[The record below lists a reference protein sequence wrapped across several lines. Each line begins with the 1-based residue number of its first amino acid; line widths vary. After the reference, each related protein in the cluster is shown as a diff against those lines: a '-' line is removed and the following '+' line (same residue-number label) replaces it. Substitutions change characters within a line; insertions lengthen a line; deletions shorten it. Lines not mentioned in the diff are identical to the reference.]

1 MHCEALPECR
11 KRQQRTP
18 VPHTNKQTC
27 PTTGCCRRQKAAVH
41 SLTHLLPRS
50 LARPLTPSPLD
61 HQAASRPAKK
71 WASRERRKKQRK
83 QHREE
88 GERKRKCHPSTQPRV
103 RNRFGSKVVTSWWLQ
118 PCWAECR
125 WRRCCVQRTRRGRT
139 LGRVQSGGGML
150 GRHALAV
157 LGDLGS
163 SSSPMFDQPLVAI
176 TSLWRQEFLFHHS

>member
-1 MHCEALPECR
+1 MQKKTAADA
-11 KRQQRTP
+11 RTT
-18 VPHTNKQTC
+18 HKQTNM
-27 PTTGCCRRQKAAVH
+27 PHHRLLQAAVH

-71 WASRERRKKQRK
+71 WASRERIKKQRK
-83 QHREE
+83 QKREE
-88 GERKRKCHPSTQPRV
+88 GERQRKCHPSTQPRV

-163 SSSPMFDQPLVAI
+163 SSSPMFAQPLAAI
-176 TSLWRQEFLFHHS
+176 TSHWWQEFLFHHI

>member
-1 MHCEALPECR
+1 MQKKTAADA
-11 KRQQRTP
+11 RTT
-18 VPHTNKQTC
+18 HKQTNM
-27 PTTGCCRRQKAAVH
+27 PHHRLLQKAEGGCSFTH
-41 SLTHLLPRS
+41 SLATSLTRSPTHT
-50 LARPLTPSPLD
+50 LTP
-61 HQAASRPAKK
+61 RPPGSKPSSQEK
-71 WASRERRKKQRK
+71 RK
-83 QHREE
+83 QKREE

-157 LGDLGS
+157 LGDL
-163 SSSPMFDQPLVAI
+163 DRHAR
-176 TSLWRQEFLFHHS
+176 SLAAKPVSASCWR